1 MDIRTNTISG
11 NSGNRGLLR
20 QQVDKFM
27 YMLDIQATLQE
38 RVEMQATGSGE
49 YSDSQIFRP

>member
-1 MDIRTNTISG
+1 MDIRTNTICG

-38 RVEMQATGSGE
+38 RVEMQATGE